1 MMHSHAQL
9 RKVPKGIALDR
20 FITHLHVA
28 VDQLL
33 EVSCRCELVHYAEIF
48 VVAVYSRGGG
58 GGVEELI
65 SLGTGEGM
73 VHTAIG
79 VAVFI

>member
-1 MMHSHAQL
+1 MHSHAQL
-9 RKVPKGIALDR
+9 RKVPEGITLDR
-20 FITHLHVA
+20 FIAHLHVA

-48 VVAVYSRGGG
+48 VVAVVSR

-65 SLGTGEGM
+65 DLGTGEGM